1 MGQQMDNS
9 QLITTLKG
17 FSGFLAKEIE
27 AAGVLSGEGRPDQKP
42 ELDKKPKGTVY
53 KDKNVTDGA
62 ALWLKMGNGRN
73 WKVIGGDTGWIKL
86 KQTASLFE
94 RSHIKIRRVNDA
106 IFYSFGGGQWDWFG
120 IVRRGGQGF
129 VKQGAFGDK
138 GCRIITPGG
147 IPDGFRTA
155 GSQVVSTYKD
165 GAALYGTLY
174 LGGISDSNFIALNF
188 TENIPTDRDINDIR
202 ISPLSYPTDQ
212 AWPELDALRGSN
224 LIE

>member
-1 MGQQMDNS
+1 MDNS

-27 AAGVLSGEGRPDQKP
+27 AAGVLSGEGRPDLKS
-42 ELDKKPKGTVY
+42 ELDKRPKGTVY

-73 WKVIGGDTGWIKL
+73 WKVIGGDTGWARLRK
-86 KQTASLFE
+86 TASLLGN
-94 RSHIKIRRVNDA
+94 SYIKIRRVNDLVL
-106 IFYSFGGGQWDWFG
+106 YDFGGGQWGWFG

-129 VKQGAFGDK
+129 VIQNAYGDK
-138 GCRIITPGG
+138 GCRIIVPGG
-147 IPDGFRTA
+147 IPEGFRTT

-174 LGGISDSNFIALNF
+174 LGGTEDSNFIALSF
-188 TENIPTDRDINDIR
+188 IDNIPTDRDINDIR
-202 ISPLSYPTDQ
+202 IGPLSYSTDQ
-212 AWPELDALRGSN
+212 QWPRFDVLRDQGVV
-224 LIE
+224 